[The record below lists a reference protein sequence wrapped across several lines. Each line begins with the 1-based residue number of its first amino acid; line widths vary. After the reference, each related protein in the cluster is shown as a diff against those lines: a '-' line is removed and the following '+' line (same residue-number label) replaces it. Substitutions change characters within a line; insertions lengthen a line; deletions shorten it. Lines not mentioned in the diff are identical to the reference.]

1 MYAMRKIKQ
10 ERDQLNGLI
19 GTSNADSVGT
29 SGNLFYFSFPSAVA
43 CRFLIVILAS
53 CTLSMIYSDSF
64 GHMKY
69 YVSLSLSS
77 TSIGTNTS
85 GTGTGRAS
93 TATISVTSS
102 TNNSDV
108 EANEDSDRIDRI
120 LALQSCHWI
129 ANITNQMDQP
139 CYDVLTSHMKLSL
152 NQTRLQYLLS
162 ASPQLPYHYVNRRYV
177 IFGDSTVYRL
187 YAYTHLRALL
197 MDKSVKLYQ
206 TQKRTGSTCDSP
218 LPLQCRRIAA
228 DRCSRMEQIR
238 LIPVANTSRV
248 RPDFLRAE
256 GPISFGITNPSCTDC
271 RGCDTK
277 LISCSVKSTRP
288 SASNANDTCRSES
301 HLQQLRNNRGIYT
314 GAAYGGFLSVEF
326 ARDVELQTTQYVTTQ
341 ENLVHQL
348 LGQEF
353 NTVTL
358 MNEFGKPVC
367 VVNSGQHDIAIPNV
381 TLNAFLDNIVWYMDL
396 LGTQCDYII
405 FISNN
410 CPLTDKYLQTKELV
424 YEWNMGIR
432 KSILHP
438 TNANGE
444 TEDQWRDKIFFLDIF
459 NASITYEHLDN
470 IHMANSW
477 YVALAT
483 FLSSIMNTNFGIYQ

>member
-1 MYAMRKIKQ
+1 MYSMRKIKQ
-10 ERDQLNGLI
+10 GSDQLNGLI
-19 GTSNADSVGT
+19 STSKTDSAGAPRY
-29 SGNLFYFSFPSAVA
+29 LFYSFQSAVA
-43 CRFLIVILAS
+43 CRCFLIVLAVS
-53 CTLSMIYSDSF
+53 CTLSMIYSDTF

-69 YVSLSLSS
+69 SVSSSLSS
-77 TSIGTNTS
+77 TSVGTNAS
-85 GTGTGRAS
+85 GTGTAS
-93 TATISVTSS
+93 TAIAASS
-102 TNNSDV
+102 PKNNTAV
-108 EANEDSDRIDRI
+108 EASEDSDRIDRI
-120 LALQSCHWI
+120 LSLQSCHWI
-129 ANITNQMDQP
+129 ANVTNQMDQP
-139 CYDVLTSHMKLSL
+139 CYDILTSHMKWSL
-152 NQTRLQYLLS
+152 NQTRHKYLLS

-197 MDKSVKLYQ
+197 MDKSVEMYK
-206 TQKRTGSTCDSP
+206 TQRTGSTCDSP
-218 LPLQCRRIAA
+218 LSLQCRRIAA

-248 RPDFLRAE
+248 LPDFLLAQ

-277 LISCSVKSTRP
+277 LMSCSAKSTSP
-288 SASNANDTCRSES
+288 AGKTNATCRSETY
-301 HLQQLRNNRGIYT
+301 LQQLRNNRGIYT

-326 ARDVELQTTQYVTTQ
+326 ARDVELQTTRYTTTQ
-341 ENLVHQL
+341 ENLVHQF
-348 LGQEF
+348 LGLEF

-358 MNEFGKPVC
+358 MNEFGKPIC
-367 VVNSGQHDIAIPNV
+367 IVNSGQHDIAIPNV

-396 LGTQCDYII
+396 LSTQCDYII

-432 KSILHP
+432 KSILLP
-438 TNANGE
+438 TNDIGE
-444 TEDQWRDKIFFLDIF
+444 TEDRWRDKIFFLDIF

-470 IHMANSW
+470 IHMAKSW

-483 FLSSIMNTNFGIYQ
+483 FLSSIMNTNLGIYQ